1 MKNELF
7 LICCEIFYDYFAAI
21 WHYVIRNGNCAIIKN
36 ACHFGGTTGWIPES
50 PRLGRETQSSPLLR
64 GIQKCNGATLN
75 AHETQSKRKK
85 KKRDSENKRKM
96 TFKLSRQDASLSQDV
111 GCTNYYLL
119 IGISSCFLH
128 SLLLPIFKFVLF
140 RFCRN
145 FTCGFVYNDMSKET
159 RHAVVEIIYLAK
171 ILKRD

>member
-1 MKNELF
+1 
-7 LICCEIFYDYFAAI
+7 
-21 WHYVIRNGNCAIIKN
+21 
-36 ACHFGGTTGWIPES
+36 
-50 PRLGRETQSSPLLR
+50 
-64 GIQKCNGATLN
+64 
-75 AHETQSKRKK
+75 
-85 KKRDSENKRKM
+85 M

-159 RHAVVEIIYLAK
+159 TCCCRNYLLSQDLEKRLVRHLRREIH
-171 ILKRD
+171 

>member
-1 MKNELF
+1 MKRR
-7 LICCEIFYDYFAAI
+7 
-21 WHYVIRNGNCAIIKN
+21 VN
-36 ACHFGGTTGWIPES
+36 A
-50 PRLGRETQSSPLLR
+50 
-64 GIQKCNGATLN
+64 K
-75 AHETQSKRKK
+75 KK
-85 KKRDSENKRKM
+85 KKRDSENKGKM

>member
-1 MKNELF
+1 
-7 LICCEIFYDYFAAI
+7 
-21 WHYVIRNGNCAIIKN
+21 
-36 ACHFGGTTGWIPES
+36 
-50 PRLGRETQSSPLLR
+50 
-64 GIQKCNGATLN
+64 
-75 AHETQSKRKK
+75 
-85 KKRDSENKRKM
+85 M

-119 IGISSCFLH
+119 IDILMF
-128 SLLLPIFKFVLF
+128 PTQFVVAIFKFVLF